1 MSSQRV
7 VQEFAFEASHFYQL
21 SHLSAEENARIF
33 GKTARH
39 HGHNYRVRIE
49 YSAPPQ
55 TKPAVWEQVA
65 QTVKKLI
72 DIELDH
78 RCLNLEH
85 PYFQQH
91 LPTTESLAVYLWH
104 RLSPQLAVPLE
115 RVEVFESKMLSSAHS
130 GETQSQRTDCTAY
143 IVELTRAYTFS
154 SAHRLYHPEL
164 SEEENRAH
172 FGKCANPHGHGHD
185 YRLEITVRGRPDPL
199 TGMVISLADLDALVQ
214 REILDVLDHRF
225 LNEEVPPFNTIPP
238 TSENLVI
245 FIVERL
251 APHFSGAVS
260 LARVRLYE
268 TSRSYFEWV
277 G

>member
-7 VQEFAFEASHFYQL
+7 VQEFAFEASHFYHL
-21 SHLSAEENARIF
+21 PHLSEEENARIF
-33 GKTARH
+33 GKSARH
-39 HGHNYRVRIE
+39 HGHNYRVRVH
-49 YSAPPQ
+49 YAAPLQ
-55 TKPAVWEQVA
+55 MAPALWEQFA
-65 QTVKKLI
+65 QTVKDLI
-72 DIELDH
+72 NTELDH

-91 LPTTESLAVYLWH
+91 LPTTENLAIYLWH
-104 RLSPQLAVPLE
+104 RISPQLSTPIE
-115 RVEVFESKMLSSAHS
+115 RVEVFESEMLSSAHS
-130 GETQSQRTDCTAY
+130 GEVRSNRTDRPAY

-154 SAHRLYHPEL
+154 SAHRLYHPNL
-164 SEEENRAH
+164 SEEENRTH

-185 YRLEITVRGRPDPL
+185 YRMEISVRGQPDPI
-199 TGMVISLADLDALVQ
+199 TGMVISLVDLDALVQ
-214 REILDVLDHRF
+214 REILDVLDHRY

-251 APHFSGAVS
+251 APHFSGSVS

-268 TSRSYFEWV
+268 TPRSYFEWV